1 MCEAEPYWLL
11 TTVYCF
17 SVMRLSDESHSHV
30 EQFLRAH
37 RGDAGLVLPPIRLH
51 GGVCARLL
59 MMASA
64 GMGAM
69 TLGRHVFVR
78 PGLLRRDAAGRLTL
92 PGWLVVHEAAHVLQ
106 YAERGFV
113 RFLRGYLR
121 GYWRALRE
129 GGRWDAAGRMAAYL
143 EVEEEREA
151 RRAEDAYAAQTP
163 AWHRPPP

>member
-1 MCEAEPYWLL
+1 
-11 TTVYCF
+11 
-17 SVMRLSDESHSHV
+17 MRLSDESHSHV
-30 EQFLRAH
+30 EQFLREH
-37 RGDAGLVLPPIRLH
+37 LGDPGLALPQIRLH
-51 GGVCARLL
+51 TGVCARLL
-59 MMASA
+59 MLASA

-78 PGLLRRDAAGRLTL
+78 PGLLRRDSEGRVTL

-113 RFLRGYLR
+113 RFLWGYLR

-143 EVEEEREA
+143 AIEEEREA

-163 AWHRPPP
+163 ARHRPLA